1 MLTPDGSRRVAA
13 LKLMAFDVDGILTDG
28 RLWYADDGSEFKA
41 FNARDGHGIK
51 MLRDA
56 GLKLA
61 IITSRR
67 SAIVERRARELGVHY
82 CFQGVEA
89 KLPAFNDLL
98 SELHL
103 DAAQAGYMGDD
114 LLDLPVLVRAGF
126 AATVPEAP
134 APLLARAHYTTRLPG
149 GAGAVREVCE
159 LILDQQG
166 LMAGIIAGYLA

>member
-1 MLTPDGSRRVAA
+1 MLTPDGALRVAA
-13 LKLMAFDVDGILTDG
+13 LKLMAFDVDGVLTDG
-28 RLWYADDGSEFKA
+28 SLWYSDDGREHKA

-82 CFQGVEA
+82 CFQGVAA
-89 KLPAFNDLL
+89 KLPAFNELL
-98 SELHL
+98 AELHL

-114 LLDLPVLVRAGF
+114 LLDLPVLIRAGF

-134 APLLARAHYTTRLPG
+134 APLLARVHYTSRLPG
-149 GAGAVREVCE
+149 GGGAVREVCE
-159 LILDQQG
+159 LILEQQG
-166 LMAGIIAGYLA
+166 LLAGMVAEYLA